1 MRRLLICVSLLPLL
15 LALLVKN
22 GAEIQDITPAILQTE
37 ESTEPSAILE
47 EQASEEKSTYRTP
60 PHTWKPTLRIPLL
73 FNEHTA
79 ERAGNPIKTKE
90 ANLAEDCWTS
100 LGVFRLTAYCPC
112 EKCCGKYARNRPVD
126 ANGRVIVYTASGE
139 RASSGVTVAVDPSVI
154 PFGAVLQING
164 HTYIAQDTGGS
175 ITNNRIDI
183 YFDDHQEA
191 KNFGI
196 QYAEVLIHNEKD
208 S

>member
-1 MRRLLICVSLLPLL
+1 MRRLFAGALLLPLL
-15 LALLVKN
+15 LILITKN
-22 GAEIQDITPAILQTE
+22 EAEIPDAPPATLQADVV
-37 ESTEPSAILE
+37 TEPSSNPA
-47 EQASEEKSTYRTP
+47 EQPPADRPVFRTP
-60 PHTWKPTLRIPLL
+60 KHTWKPILRIPLL
-73 FNEHTA
+73 FDEHAA
-79 ERAGNPIKTKE
+79 ERAGNPINTQESVSK
-90 ANLAEDCWTS
+90 DCWVS
-100 LGVFRLTAYCPC
+100 LGTFRLTAYCPC